1 MKIMKQGKVGENQK
15 LKQQALFETAYELFT
30 TKGLHKTTVADI
42 AEKAGVA
49 KGTFYLYFKDKYDI
63 KNRLIASK
71 ARELFH
77 QADEMIML
85 QRINGKETQI
95 HFLVDFFLDKLEGEP
110 AIVAF
115 LAKNLSWGLLKGI
128 FEDPEEEPAPFRC
141 HTLSS
146 IQAGE
151 GEKENIYLLLYT
163 IVELV
168 SSSCYSCILYQ
179 QPVPLEKYRP
189 FLHKSIEG
197 ILKEFLGEEGKI

>member
-1 MKIMKQGKVGENQK
+1 MVNIRSGKIGEKQKH
-15 LKQQALFETAYELFT
+15 KQQALFETAYELFT

-42 AEKAGVA
+42 AERAGVA

-77 QADEMIML
+77 EADEKII
-85 QRINGKETQI
+85 REGIHGKRAQI

-110 AIVAF
+110 TFVSF
-115 LAKNLSWGLLKGI
+115 LSKNLSWGLLKGI
-128 FEDPEEEPAPFRC
+128 FEEPEEEVAPYRC
-141 HTLSS
+141 QTLSF
-146 IQAGE
+146 IQAGG
-151 GEKENIYLLLYT
+151 GEKELGYLLLFT

-168 SSSCYSCILYQ
+168 SSSCYNCILYQ
-179 QPVPLEKYRP
+179 QPVPLGKYRP

-197 ILKEFLGEEGKI
+197 ILKEFLTEEG